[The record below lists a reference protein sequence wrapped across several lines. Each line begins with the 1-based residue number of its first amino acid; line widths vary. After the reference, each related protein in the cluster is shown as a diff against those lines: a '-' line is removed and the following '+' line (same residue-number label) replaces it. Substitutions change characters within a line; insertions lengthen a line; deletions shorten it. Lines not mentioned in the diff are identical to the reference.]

1 MKMKYLLCLLMS
13 ISFGMVSTASSNIVV
28 QNADIET
35 SSGMLNVSV
44 EQYVNGV
51 YDLLIKEPT
60 RHASNVYMTDF
71 PFKGNRTEFDEAC
84 KEAYIALFKS
94 VYPELCSQIMSGAIR
109 EISLSVNFDDQKAFI
124 NKNFWVNVK
133 SMDLSVIESAIAQL
147 TGDDKLF
154 TLIKNGSEEV
164 YDKVSMTPRSALS
177 DEMLQLVENG
187 EKGYFS
193 NAFIRITKEN
203 L

>member
-1 MKMKYLLCLLMS
+1 MLIIISILLVAV
-13 ISFGMVSTASSNIVV
+13 INATNIKNMDV
-28 QNADIET
+28 T
-35 SSGMLNVSV
+35 TPSGTLNVSV
-44 EQYVNGV
+44 EQYTNGI
-51 YDLLIKEPT
+51 YDLLVSEPT
-60 RHASNVYMTDF
+60 KHASNVYMTDF
-71 PFKGNRTEFDEAC
+71 PFKENRQAFDEAC

-94 VYPELCSQIMSGAIR
+94 VYPELCSQILSGAIR

-154 TLIKNGSEEV
+154 SLIRNGSEEV
-164 YDKVSMTPRSALS
+164 YGKVSMTPRSALS

-193 NAFIRITKEN
+193 NAYIKITKED
-203 L
+203 LE

>member
-1 MKMKYLLCLLMS
+1 MKRIILLINTILLVAV
-13 ISFGMVSTASSNIVV
+13 INATNIVIKNTDV
-28 QNADIET
+28 TT
-35 SSGMLNVSV
+35 SSGTLNVSV
-44 EQYVNGV
+44 EQYTSGV
-51 YDLLIKEPT
+51 YDLLVSEPT
-60 RHASNVYMTDF
+60 KHASNVFMTDF
-71 PFKGNRTEFDEAC
+71 PFKENRKAFDEAC

-109 EISLSVNFDDQKAFI
+109 EIALSVNFDDQKAFI

-147 TGDDKLF
+147 TGDNRLF
-154 TLIKNGSEEV
+154 TLIKNGSEVV
-164 YDKVSMTPRSALS
+164 YGKVSMTPRSALS

-193 NAFIRITKEN
+193 NAYIKITKED
-203 L
+203 LE

>member
-1 MKMKYLLCLLMS
+1 MKQ
-13 ISFGMVSTASSNIVV
+13 NIVIMIFLFLGLV
-28 QNADIET
+28 ASATTTVVKNTNVTT
-35 SSGMLNVSV
+35 SAGVLNVSV
-44 EQYVNGV
+44 EQYTNGI
-51 YDLLIKEPT
+51 YDLLISEPT
-60 RHASNVYMTDF
+60 KHASNVYMTDF
-71 PFKGNRTEFDEAC
+71 PFKENRKAFDEAC

-94 VYPELCSQIMSGAIR
+94 VYPELCSQIMSGTIR
-109 EISLSVNFDDQKAFI
+109 EISLSVNFDDRKAFI

-164 YDKVSMTPRSALS
+164 YGKVSMTPRSALS
-177 DEMLQLVENG
+177 DEMLQLVNSG

-193 NAFIRITKEN
+193 NAYIKITKED
-203 L
+203 LE

>member
-1 MKMKYLLCLLMS
+1 M
-13 ISFGMVSTASSNIVV
+13 
-28 QNADIET
+28 
-35 SSGMLNVSV
+35 
-44 EQYVNGV
+44 
-51 YDLLIKEPT
+51 
-60 RHASNVYMTDF
+60 
-71 PFKGNRTEFDEAC
+71 
-84 KEAYIALFKS
+84 
-94 VYPELCSQIMSGAIR
+94 
-109 EISLSVNFDDQKAFI
+109 NFDDQKAFI

>member
-1 MKMKYLLCLLMS
+1 MKKLILLITAILLVA
-13 ISFGMVSTASSNIVV
+13 GVYASNIVIKNTDV
-28 QNADIET
+28 TT
-35 SSGMLNVSV
+35 SSGTLNVSV
-44 EQYVNGV
+44 EQYTNGI
-51 YDLLIKEPT
+51 YDLLVSEPT
-60 RHASNVYMTDF
+60 KHASNVFMTDF
-71 PFKGNRTEFDEAC
+71 PFKENRQAFDEAC

-94 VYPELCSQIMSGAIR
+94 VYPELCSQILSGAIR
-109 EISLSVNFDDQKAFI
+109 EISLSVNFDDRKAFI

-154 TLIKNGSEEV
+154 ALIKNGSEEV
-164 YDKVSMTPRSALS
+164 YGKVSMTPRSALS

-193 NAFIRITKEN
+193 NAYIKITKED
-203 L
+203 LE